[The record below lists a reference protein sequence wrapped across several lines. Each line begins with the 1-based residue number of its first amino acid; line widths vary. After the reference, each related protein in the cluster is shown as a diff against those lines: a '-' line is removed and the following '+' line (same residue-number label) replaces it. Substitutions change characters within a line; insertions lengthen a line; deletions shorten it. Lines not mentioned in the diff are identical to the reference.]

1 MNDMSFATAL
11 GIAPGV
17 TAIIGG
23 GGKTSLMNRL
33 AAELSSAGS
42 NVIICTSTH
51 IWRPMD
57 VPVLE
62 NAAEADIAAA
72 LAEHGVVCVGEREGE
87 KLKAPRL
94 PIGRLAGL
102 APYVIAEADGSKG
115 LPLKAHDK
123 NEPAIP
129 AGSKV
134 IYVVGADGIGR
145 PIIEAAHRPEL
156 YARRLGTDVSHAV
169 TPEDAAAMVD
179 YGDTA
184 LFNKAESL
192 RDVENGR
199 AFARAFHGRTVI
211 AALKQGRVIEVIG

>member
-1 MNDMSFATAL
+1 MNELSFTEAL

-23 GGKTSLMNRL
+23 GGKTALMNRL

-62 NAAEADIAAA
+62 NACEEDISAA
-72 LAEHGVVCVGEREGE
+72 LAGQRVVCVGEREGE
-87 KLKAPRL
+87 KLTAPRL

-115 LPLKAHDK
+115 LPLKAHGE

-129 AGSKV
+129 EGARV
-134 IYVVGADGIGR
+134 ICVIGADGIGR
-145 PIIEAAHRPEL
+145 PIMEAAHRPEL
-156 YARRLGTDVSHAV
+156 YARRLGKDASHIV
-169 TPEDAAAMVD
+169 TPEDAAAMAGR
-179 YGDTA
+179 GDAA
-184 LFNKAESL
+184 LFNKAESH

-199 AFARAFHGRTVI
+199 AFAKAFGGRTVI
-211 AALKQGRVIEVIG
+211 ASLKQGRVIEVIG

>member
-1 MNDMSFATAL
+1 MNDASFTGAL
-11 GIAPGV
+11 GIAPGI

-23 GGKTSLMNRL
+23 GGNTSLMNRL
-33 AAELSSAGS
+33 AAELSAAGS
-42 NVIICTSTH
+42 RVIICTSTH
-51 IWRPMD
+51 IWRPADM
-57 VPVLE
+57 PVLE

-72 LAEHGVVCVGEREGE
+72 LAEHGAVCVGEGVDG
-87 KLKAPRL
+87 KLTAPKL
-94 PIGRLAGL
+94 PIARLAGL

-134 IYVVGADGIGR
+134 IYVVGADGIGK
-145 PIIEAAHRPEL
+145 PICEAAHRPEL
-156 YARRLGTDVSHAV
+156 YAMRLGTDMSHAV

-179 YGDTA
+179 YGDTV
-184 LFNKAESL
+184 LFNKAD
-192 RDVENGR
+192 RPKDVENGR
-199 AFARAFHGRTVI
+199 AFARAFRGRTVI